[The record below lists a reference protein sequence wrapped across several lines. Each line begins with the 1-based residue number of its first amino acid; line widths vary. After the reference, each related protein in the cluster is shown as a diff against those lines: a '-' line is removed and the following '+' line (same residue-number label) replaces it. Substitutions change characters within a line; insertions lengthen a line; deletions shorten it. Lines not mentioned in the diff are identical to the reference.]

1 MSRFVFVT
9 RSHHQRLAMNETA
22 SADPEVVQLTAEDYT
37 TYKVGRALYVYFSP
51 FLLVFGLIG
60 NVLSFLV
67 MSKRAKAPPP
77 TYLYL
82 TVLAVVDVLAL
93 YVPCV
98 RGWLVFVA
106 DVDLMYVMH
115 CSWYFI
121 VYFSVCN
128 ISVYIVVCVT
138 VDRFI
143 HTFFPLSAKRYVIR
157 IIIAKQHA
165 HTHTRTN
172 ARTHART
179 HARTQARTHARTHA
193 LTQTE

>member
-1 MSRFVFVT
+1 
-9 RSHHQRLAMNETA
+9 MNETTSIVPA
-22 SADPEVVQLTAEDYT
+22 GPLNIEVYT
-37 TYKVGRALYVYFSP
+37 TYKVGRGLYIYLSP
-51 FLLVFGLIG
+51 ILLVFGLVG

-67 MSKRAKAPPP
+67 MSKRARAPPP

-106 DVDLMYVMH
+106 DIDLMVVLH

-128 ISVYIVVCVT
+128 MSVYIVVSVT

-143 HTFFPLSAKRYVIR
+143 HTFFPLSAKR
-157 IIIAKQHA
+157 
-165 HTHTRTN
+165 
-172 ARTHART
+172 
-179 HARTQARTHARTHA
+179 
-193 LTQTE
+193 